1 MSSTTPPP
9 AGPGGPEYLDQSGG
23 EPAGPAG
30 PADSG
35 SARGGRRTA
44 VVAGGAV
51 VAVALLGGGVWA
63 AMSFFATGDQPAGA
77 LPAST
82 VGYASI
88 DLDPSGGQKIEAFRM
103 IQKFPALDKELG
115 GLDADDDILG
125 KAFEGI
131 EEECDLT
138 YADDVKPWLGY
149 RFAVA
154 AVDLGE
160 ETPAPVG
167 VLQVTDADAAE
178 DGLAALADCSGA
190 GEDVGGWVVEGDW
203 AVVAETEDIAQQV
216 VDATGEGTLADDES
230 YQEWTDEVGDP
241 GVMSMYAAPEAG
253 EFLATFVEQLGQG
266 MVPGL
271 PGAVPPM
278 DGGATGELPEELKT
292 TLEEFEGMAA
302 TLRFSDGALEFE
314 AATAS
319 GDEEQMQ
326 MLATDRG
333 DDVVTTLPEDTAVAI
348 GFGFAEGWLQVALE
362 QAVAG
367 SGGEMTAEDMEA
379 QLQAMT
385 GLTVADLET
394 LLGDSAAISLGSD
407 IDPEAIFGSGDGSN
421 IPVAAKVQGDAAG
434 IQEVLATLTESMG
447 AEASFLGSDAEGD
460 VVAIGPS
467 ADYRGSV
474 LGEGSLGDS
483 EVYQNVVRESDEA
496 SALVYV
502 NFDANDWLT
511 GLVEGEQ
518 EAQDNLEP
526 LQGLGLS
533 TWVDD
538 GTSHGVFR
546 LTTN

>member
-1 MSSTTPPP
+1 M
-9 AGPGGPEYLDQSGG
+9 
-23 EPAGPAG
+23 
-30 PADSG
+30 
-35 SARGGRRTA
+35 
-44 VVAGGAV
+44 
-51 VAVALLGGGVWA
+51 
-63 AMSFFATGDQPAGA
+63 
-77 LPAST
+77 
-82 VGYASI
+82 
-88 DLDPSGGQKIEAFRM
+88 
-103 IQKFPALDKELG
+103 
-115 GLDADDDILG
+115 
-125 KAFEGI
+125 
-131 EEECDLT
+131 
-138 YADDVKPWLGY
+138 
-149 RFAVA
+149 A

-160 ETPAPVG
+160 DAPAPVG
-167 VLQVTDADAAE
+167 VVQVTDGDKAE
-178 DGLAALADCSGA
+178 DGMATLLETCDPA
-190 GEDVGGWVVEGDW
+190 GEGSTGTEPAEGTGGWVVDGDW
-203 AVVAETEDIAQQV
+203 LVVAETEDIAQQV
-216 VDATGEGTLADDES
+216 VDATGEGTLADDAT

-253 EFLATFVEQLGQG
+253 RFLATFADQLGQG

-278 DGGATGELPEELKT
+278 DGGATGELPEELT
-292 TLEEFEGMAA
+292 TALEDFEGMAA
-302 TLRFSDGALEFE
+302 TLRFNDGALEFE

-319 GDEEQMQ
+319 ADEEQMQ

-348 GFGFAEGWLQVALE
+348 GFGFAEGWMQAALE
-362 QAVAG
+362 QAVAA
-367 SGGEMTAEDMEA
+367 SGGETTAEDMEA

-421 IPVAAKVQGDAAG
+421 IPVAAKVQGDASG
-434 IQEVLATLTESMG
+434 IQDVLATLTESMG
-447 AEASFLGSDAEGD
+447 SEASFLGSDAEGD

-474 LGEGSLGDS
+474 LGDGDLGDS